1 MLMRLLCLIRDQELA
16 QRVRV
21 EAERLNWEIVSISA
35 TNDLNSA
42 LQNSDPDVFL
52 VQVNDTADID
62 WWNRLKIESQK
73 PTIFLN
79 QEWTEEFTA
88 QALNSGADAFMHVPL
103 FSSRYF
109 EARIKSLLR
118 LQQFSRNKI
127 YKSGLQLMI
136 DSERCHAE
144 VAGQA
149 LDLTFTEFK
158 ILRELTSHDGVTP
171 RFAILTRALEQ
182 VEPTNRSLDVH
193 VCALRKKVR
202 AKGLD
207 IESVRGVGYRLSL
220 VSPPPR

>member
-1 MLMRLLCLIRDQELA
+1 MRLLCLIQEEELA
-16 QRVRV
+16 QKLRN
-21 EAERLNWEIVSISA
+21 EAERLRWEMVHISEP
-35 TNDLNSA
+35 TELSPTF
-42 LQNSDPDVFL
+42 LKTEPDVL
-52 VQVNDTADID
+52 VVQVNGTTDLE
-62 WWNRLKIESQK
+62 WWRRLNLDSQK
-73 PTIFLN
+73 PTVFLHIERN
-79 QEWTEEFTA
+79 EDYYT
-88 QALNSGADAFMHVPL
+88 QALEAGADVFLHIPQ

-109 EARIKSLLR
+109 EARIHSLLR
-118 LQQFSRNKI
+118 LQQLSRNKI

-158 ILRELTSHDGVTP
+158 ILRELTTHDGVTP

-220 VSPPPR
+220 VSPPAR